1 MGAQATSLTWIS
13 AGGSFEMAYGTD
25 ELPPEYATSV
35 PLGASRLTRDWLH
48 DDPPSAKSV
57 KELRRYIRSTLKP
70 VVRDFHE
77 LGRANLVAGT
87 SKTFRSLAR
96 IAGAAPSAAGPYVKR
111 ELHAADLGGL
121 WAQRISAMTVEDRL
135 YLPGVSDARARQ
147 LLAGALVAEAAL
159 ELFEFPKM
167 EICPWAL
174 REGLILRR
182 LDQLVFEEALDP
194 APHVGKRKKDKS
206 KKKAAKEAAKAP
218 DKEEPHPGFKE
229 FPVPVNTPSPPSPI
243 PAPPWQ
249 AGWPPEMSNDV
260 EPEVN
265 DRQIP
270 VALSSASVYPLSVHD
285 AFAVAQDLGYEGVEV
300 MVTNN
305 AVSQNPDALI
315 QLSHRYHQEIVSI
328 HAPTLLLTQQ
338 VWGGTAWNK
347 IEKSCQMAA
356 DVGCDTVVVHPP
368 FRWQSNYAENF
379 VEGVR
384 EIAARYRVRIAV
396 ENMYHGAF
404 ADVKRWPTC
413 RTGILWARITTTS
426 RGTSPMPPLPGG
438 PTAWKPSKRSETSSG
453 MSISPTVRVPARTS
467 TWCRAPER
475 SSAPMLCSIWQP
487 RVSMAS

>member
-1 MGAQATSLTWIS
+1 MRLGVLDIGSNTVHLLLVDAHPGARPVAFASHKRPLSLVQYLDGDGNINDAGQHELIEFVLEAWEFAATHKAEDLLAFCTSAIREATNGPEVLARVKHETTVTLQELTGSEEASMTFFAVRRWYGWGAGPILDLDIG
-13 AGGSFEMAYGTD
+13 GGSFEMAYGTD
-25 ELPPEYATSV
+25 ELPEYATSV

-70 VVRDFHE
+70 VVREFHT

-111 ELHAADLGGL
+111 ELHAADLGL

-218 DKEEPHPGFKE
+218 QETEEPHPGFKE
-229 FPVPVNTPSPPSPI
+229 FPVPVNTPSPSPI
-243 PAPPWQ
+243 PAPV
-249 AGWPPEMSNDV
+249 AGG
-260 EPEVN
+260 
-265 DRQIP
+265 
-270 VALSSASVYPLSVHD
+270 LAS
-285 AFAVAQDLGYEGVEV
+285 
-300 MVTNN
+300 
-305 AVSQNPDALI
+305 
-315 QLSHRYHQEIVSI
+315 
-328 HAPTLLLTQQ
+328 
-338 VWGGTAWNK
+338 
-347 IEKSCQMAA
+347 
-356 DVGCDTVVVHPP
+356 
-368 FRWQSNYAENF
+368 
-379 VEGVR
+379 
-384 EIAARYRVRIAV
+384 
-396 ENMYHGAF
+396 
-404 ADVKRWPTC
+404 
-413 RTGILWARITTTS
+413 
-426 RGTSPMPPLPGG
+426 
-438 PTAWKPSKRSETSSG
+438 
-453 MSISPTVRVPARTS
+453 
-467 TWCRAPER
+467 
-475 SSAPMLCSIWQP
+475 
-487 RVSMAS
+487 